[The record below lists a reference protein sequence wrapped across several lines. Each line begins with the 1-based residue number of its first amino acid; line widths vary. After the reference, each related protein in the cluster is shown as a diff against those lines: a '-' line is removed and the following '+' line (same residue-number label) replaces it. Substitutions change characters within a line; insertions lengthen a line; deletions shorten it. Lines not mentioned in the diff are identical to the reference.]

1 MHAAC
6 RRRIPLTTACIPP
19 SSPPPFQTPPQLP
32 TRVNALLQY
41 ASEADAA
48 NAEIRKIEADLTQ
61 AKQRVRSGV
70 GIGGGGGGTV
80 WPARQP
86 LPSWWGRHGCNAYT
100 HVSGCYIWTCSFA
113 VAGGDA
119 DCGSHVVRSCE
130 TRLTNDPSFLTSSSY
145 LLRPSFPP
153 PIIPAPRS

>member
-1 MHAAC
+1 VCTPLAASAFPHH
-6 RRRIPLTTACIPP
+6 RLCIPP
-19 SSPPPFQTPPQLP
+19 PLPHLPFQTPPQLP

-61 AKQRVRSGV
+61 AKQRVRSGE

-86 LPSWWGRHGCNAYT
+86 LPS
-100 HVSGCYIWTCSFA
+100 
-113 VAGGDA
+113 
-119 DCGSHVVRSCE
+119 
-130 TRLTNDPSFLTSSSY
+130 
-145 LLRPSFPP
+145 
-153 PIIPAPRS
+153 